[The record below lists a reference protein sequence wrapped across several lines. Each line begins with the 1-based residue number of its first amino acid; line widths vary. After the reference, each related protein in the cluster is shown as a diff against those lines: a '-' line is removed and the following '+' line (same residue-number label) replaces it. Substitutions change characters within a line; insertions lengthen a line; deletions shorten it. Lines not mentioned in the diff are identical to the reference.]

1 MLTMILAHATF
12 LLAEAITHFLHHS
25 LHIEYLGVSG
35 VVATV
40 IA

>member
-1 MLTMILAHATF
+1 MLTMVLAHITF
-12 LLAEAITHFLHHS
+12 LLAELTTHFLHHS